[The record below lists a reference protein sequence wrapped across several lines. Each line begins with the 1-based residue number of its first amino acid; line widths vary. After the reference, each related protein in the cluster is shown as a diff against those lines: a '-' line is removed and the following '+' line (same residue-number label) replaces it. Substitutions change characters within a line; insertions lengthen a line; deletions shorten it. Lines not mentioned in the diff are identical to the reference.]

1 MYPLDKKLMLKWI
14 FVFAVS
20 FIVAYSLDRYYFFK
34 EGSCFANNSISSV
47 NEVLRKIAGK

>member
-1 MYPLDKKLMLKWI
+1 MYPLDKKLIIKWL
-14 FVFAVS
+14 FVLIVS
-20 FIVAYSLDRYYFFK
+20 FVVAYSFDRYYFFK